1 MCGDVNFNVFLKAA
15 GNVVSNFYYFKH
27 LYSFKRNIDVQFAFA
42 PFTLLSVFIWLCHF
56 SVPSKCI
63 ILPLVTISMGSD
75 LHICNILCDTR
86 MKDSFPDDV
95 YLSSA

>member
-1 MCGDVNFNVFLKAA
+1 M
-15 GNVVSNFYYFKH
+15 
-27 LYSFKRNIDVQFAFA
+27 QFAFV
-42 PFTLLSVFIWLCHF
+42 PFILLSVFIWLCHF

-63 ILPLVTISMGSD
+63 ILPIAWAPICTLVMIF
-75 LHICNILCDTR
+75 CDMH